1 MRGLRTSR
9 HPFLGSFEPAT
20 DVVEPG
26 GPLRIFARARPPRE
40 RGLSLGRK
48 SGSVIHHGV
57 HVPAFRSDK
66 PGVRIE
72 LTYSDLQSDASPLC
86 HPGTEMFTIVKLHYH
101 LGRPT
106 GYIPPL
112 R

>member
-1 MRGLRTSR
+1 MTGVLVPWRATLNLRAHTSSRG
-9 HPFLGSFEPAT
+9 
-20 DVVEPG
+20 
-26 GPLRIFARARPPRE
+26 E
-40 RGLSLGRK
+40 RGIPLGRK

-66 PGVRIE
+66 PGVGIE

-106 GYIPPL
+106 GYTPQL